1 MRLEWNYFHSFSVNR
16 AENLYFRK
24 WGKKKNSWSNLPFP
38 IQIENPL
45 FILLILCLDFFLYVD
60 LWGKPAF
67 FITGTY
73 LQTCVLENNVNVKKS
88 FRVKEVYS
96 IYSADYKVY
105 YYFFQVYIYFC
116 LWHLACRILVPQPGI
131 EPSPWQWKLS
141 ILATHWTAVNS
152 KLHGFDYMESIK
164 FGLPVMS

>member
-1 MRLEWNYFHSFSVNR
+1 MCLCDWSGIISIPSQWTELKICILES
-16 AENLYFRK
+16 E
-24 WGKKKNSWSNLPFP
+24 GKKNSWSNLPFP

-73 LQTCVLENNVNVKKS
+73 FQTCVLENNVNVKKC
-88 FRVKEVYS
+88 FRVKEVCS
-96 IYSADYKVY
+96 TYSADYKVY
-105 YYFFQVYIYFC
+105 YYFFQVYIYFY

-141 ILATHWTAVNS
+141 ILATGLQWIPN
-152 KLHGFDYMESIK
+152 YMVLIIWNQ
-164 FGLPVMS
+164 